1 MAVPRRSNQA
11 TPKLEAVLDKLG
23 SAIVSGVIVT
33 DTTFTLQDVSEKF
46 TISRTV
52 ARETMRALEQLGLVK
67 SSRRVGITVLP
78 PSSWAV
84 FDDDIIAWRL
94 ASEKDRDAQLM
105 SLTELRVGIEPIAA
119 RLMAARATDEQR
131 KELRVLGERIHQL
144 GSRAMGN
151 SDQFLDADIRFHT
164 LILEGSGNDL
174 LISLAPTIAAVL
186 VGRTKTGRMPHTPH
200 PTAMH
205 MHRELAH
212 AIGAGDPD
220 RAEKAAHAILTEVRE
235 ALTQSQK

>member
-1 MAVPRRSNQA
+1 MSA
-11 TPKLEAVLDKLG
+11 TPPLLG
-23 SAIVSGVIVT
+23 SVVDQLGADIVSG
-33 DTTFTLQDVSEKF
+33 DLAEGERFRLGDVEKRF
-46 TISRTV
+46 GISRTV

-174 LISLAPTIAAVL
+174 FISLAPTIAAVL